1 MATPRNGTSI
11 IPKRDTHRN
20 SGAKQARNGTSMTRI
35 KIPKRRNGTS
45 ITRISRNGAETGH
58 PLSFR
63 RIQISMDVLIRL
75 FALIRYRPQAQEERD
90 IRKGENRI
98 LINYLAQGQN
108 QPLKTS
114 GTWMVHPTA
123 RRTDKPV
130 DT

>member
-1 MATPRNGTSI
+1 MATPRNGTPRNGTSI
-11 IPKRDTHRN
+11 IPKRDETGTKRDTHRN
-20 SGAKQARNGTSMTRI
+20 G
-35 KIPKRRNGTS
+35 
-45 ITRISRNGAETGH
+45 ETGH

-63 RIQISMDVLIRL
+63 RIQISMDVLIRGTG
-75 FALIRYRPQAQEERD
+75 ERD
-90 IRKGENRI
+90 IQKGENRI

>member
-1 MATPRNGTSI
+1 MTSRNGT
-11 IPKRDTHRN
+11 
-20 SGAKQARNGTSMTRI
+20 
-35 KIPKRRNGTS
+35 
-45 ITRISRNGAETGH
+45 ETGH

-63 RIQISMDVLIRL
+63 RIQISMDVLIRGS
-75 FALIRYRPQAQEERD
+75 FGERD
-90 IRKGENRI
+90 IQKGENRI

-114 GTWMVHPTA
+114 GTWMVHPTD